1 MSATKSI
8 KGTKTEQN
16 LVNAFAAETQAYCR
30 YTYYAQAADKE
41 QYFPI
46 GEVFRDTAA
55 NELHHAKVFLK
66 MLEGGAMPA
75 TGNVDAGYLGATAE
89 NLAVAIKEEEMEG
102 YMFYTEAAKIA
113 TEEGF
118 PEIAAHFTAI
128 ASVEKHHH
136 DRFQKCL
143 EMVNAGTLWK
153 RDEPINWVCLVC
165 GYIYKGKTPPVK
177 CPGCDHP
184 YQHYMPEDFLEL

>member
-66 MLEGGAMPA
+66 MLEGAQCPPQAMSMPA
-75 TGNVDAGYLGATAE
+75 IWAR
-89 NLAVAIKEEEMEG
+89 
-102 YMFYTEAAKIA
+102 
-113 TEEGF
+113 
-118 PEIAAHFTAI
+118 PP
-128 ASVEKHHH
+128 
-136 DRFQKCL
+136 R
-143 EMVNAGTLWK
+143 TL
-153 RDEPINWVCLVC
+153 P
-165 GYIYKGKTPPVK
+165 
-177 CPGCDHP
+177 
-184 YQHYMPEDFLEL
+184 

>member
-16 LVNAFAAETQAYCR
+16 IVNAFAAETQAYCR

-46 GEVFRDTAA
+46 GEIFRDTAA

-66 MLEGGAMPA
+66 MLEGGSIPA
-75 TGNVDAGYLGATAE
+75 TGGVDAGYLGATAE

-102 YMFYTEAAKIA
+102 YLSYTEAAKVA
-113 TEEGF
+113 EEEGF
-118 PEIAAHFTAI
+118 DDIATHFTAI
-128 ASVEKHHH
+128 AAVEKHHH

-143 EMVNAGTLWK
+143 ELINSGTLWK
-153 RDEPINWVCLVC
+153 RDQPINWICLVC
-165 GYIYKGKTPPVK
+165 GYIYNGVTPPDK

-184 YQHYMPEDFLEL
+184 YQHYMPEDLRDF